1 MVEFTM
7 SWTGTEFFRALVKN
21 LATVMDT
28 AGAWVAEQAPECRR
42 LKSEQLLRDREEELA
57 SLIESGMDMV
67 VVRDK
72 ACLSRRWRRRFPSV
86 MRRASGNPLRH

>member
-1 MVEFTM
+1 MVECTI
-7 SWTGTEFFRALVKN
+7 SETSSEFFRALMKN
-21 LATVMDT
+21 LAAVMDT
-28 AGAWVAEQAPECRR
+28 AGSWVAEQAPECRR

-57 SLIESGMDMV
+57 SLIESGMDVV